1 MLLKRSG
8 DDVEML
14 PLIEML
20 GVSEGAVVSTPGD
33 APALWAG
40 QSLSYV
46 AYARHRVLARDLWR
60 ERHNTFTQY

>member
-33 APALWAG
+33 ASVVGLTF
-40 QSLSYV
+40 SL
-46 AYARHRVLARDLWR
+46 DP
-60 ERHNTFTQY
+60 